1 MYARIALVCA
11 VLAHAGCDEA
21 APIIEST
28 TVLDDTTDTNGPYLV
43 ETVVIGADGDAV
55 ELDYVVDDDVE
66 FIPVAMQLV
75 PGTDL
80 WVGEIPGRQVGSRIS
95 YYVEVL
101 RDGERAAVDPK
112 GAGAAPY
119 EFRVQ
124 PTE

>member
-1 MYARIALVCA
+1 MYARIAIVCA
-11 VLAHAGCDEA
+11 VLVQVGCDEA

-28 TVLDDTTDTNGPYLV
+28 TRLEDTTDTNGPYVV
-43 ETVVIGADGDAV
+43 ETVVIGADGDAI
-55 ELDYVVDDDVE
+55 ELVYLVDDDPE

-75 PGTDL
+75 PGTDV
-80 WVGEIPGRQVGSRIS
+80 WVGEIPGRPAGTRIS

-101 RDGERAAVDPK
+101 RDGDRAAVDPK

-124 PTE
+124 PTP